1 MSNSTLLEI
10 IEKAFHQMTDLA
22 LLFEVI
28 DGKFQLLKANE
39 TAFKAGF
46 NKEKY
51 GKLVEEVLPDPHAS
65 NLHDA
70 LNEALISGRYI
81 HYNGGT
87 PFIIG
92 QNVNELAITPIF
104 NSQGKCTHILAI
116 GRTVTEWEKSMEEFI
131 PLNSFFESFFAVTS
145 DGILIMDSN
154 WNITRVNPSF
164 TSLFG
169 WKEEDVIGLPFHHLN
184 IMPDHLK
191 EEYHNEFIPLPKGE
205 NFHSY
210 QTTWKRKDGV
220 LLHVSTSY
228 SSIKNKNGEIIGF
241 MGIFRDI
248 SEQMEKERQLE
259 ESQKR
264 YQSFIMQ
271 HPDLIFQLDLQG
283 HILEANHS
291 IEQVTGYRWK
301 DLMNCSFASLL
312 TPDSLASAMENF
324 QAVVQGEIRHYEC
337 SIYNQKKERVLLK
350 ITNIPIIANNTVTGI
365 LGIAQNM
372 TEHKKIQNELL
383 HTKEKVSGSSFNSS
397 IETFHTHLNQSS
409 AFESTYGYTEEE
421 ALRNNLTVMVPENKS
436 SLKKAFQTEL
446 DGTPSLDRDMVLYR
460 KDKSQMNAGLSLL
473 PIESAQ
479 EKTTSVAA
487 FLQNFHLKEER
498 KLLEYEAK
506 YRLIAENTTDLV
518 SLLDTD
524 MNILYSSPSHRT
536 VLGIVLNEG
545 EAFPYKFVHK
555 EDLGQVLKCF
565 QNVLETKEPSYVEF
579 RFRHKDGSFI
589 WLDTKMTP
597 AYDLNQELQH
607 ILCVSKDVTER
618 KQYEAELEKMAFHD
632 YLTGSYNRRLFME
645 RLHHTMN
652 QAKSSQDSFFVMF
665 LDLDQFR
672 WVNDTLGHDIGDELL
687 IQFVKRVK
695 ACIRKEDTLAR
706 LGGDE
711 FAILLPEISI
721 EDVGEMAKRI
731 LSSLQEPWNIKN
743 HEFKTTSSIG
753 IGVYPVCGGDISTL
767 LKHANQALYK
777 AKQFWKNNYQFC
789 GHLTDC
795 KDSFENDIQR
805 AIHNNEFYLVYQ
817 PKFNLVTKQI
827 ESLEALIRWN
837 HPQKGMIVPS
847 EFISRAEELDLIVP
861 ITHWVLE
868 QVGMQMKKW
877 QLLGF
882 QKVPVSVNI
891 SPQHFEKGTLVEDIL
906 NIIKKAGIE
915 PQYLIL
921 EMTESTMIRDFNT
934 TIQTIQKLKQMG
946 VKIAIDDFGTGF
958 SSLSYLMKLQ
968 VDVLKLD
975 KSFVEELTN
984 QKNASLVH
992 SIISLAHN
1000 LNLRVVAEGIETED
1014 QRQILAQYGC
1024 DLGQGYLFSKPLKS
1038 EHLENMLLK
1047 KESN

>member
-10 IEKAFHQMTDLA
+10 IEKAFHQMTDLV

-46 NKEKY
+46 KKEKY
-51 GKLVEEVLPDPHAS
+51 GKFVEEVLPDPYAS

-70 LNEALISGRYI
+70 LNEALISGRCIMYKEGI
-81 HYNGGT
+81 SSANGL
-87 PFIIG
+87 
-92 QNVNELAITPIF
+92 NVSELAITPIF

-116 GRTVTEWEKSMEEFI
+116 GKPSTEWKKNKKEFI
-131 PLNSFFESFFAVTS
+131 SLHSFFESFFAGAS

-154 WNITRVNPSF
+154 WNIIRANPSF

-184 IMPDHLK
+184 LMPDHLN
-191 EEYHNEFIPLPKGE
+191 EEYHNGSIPFRKE
-205 NFHSY
+205 KKFFSIE
-210 QTTWKRKDGV
+210 QRWKRKDGS

-228 SSIKNKNGEIIGF
+228 SSIKNKHGEIIGF
-241 MGIFRDI
+241 MGIFRDV

-259 ESQKR
+259 ERQQR
-264 YQSFIMQ
+264 YQSLITQ
-271 HPDLIFQLDLQG
+271 HSDFIFQLDLQG
-283 HILEANHS
+283 HILEANRS

-301 DLMNCSFASLL
+301 DLMNCSFASLI

-324 QAVVQGEIRHYEC
+324 QAAVQGEIRQYEC

-350 ITNIPIIANNTVTGI
+350 ITNIPIIVNNTVASI
-365 LGIAQNM
+365 LGIAQNI
-372 TEHKKIQNELL
+372 TEHKWIQNELL
-383 HTKEKVSGSSFNSS
+383 QTKEISSSSFNSS
-397 IETFHTHLNQSS
+397 NETIVNFHLNQSS
-409 AFESTYGYTEEE
+409 TFESTYGFTEGEV
-421 ALRNNLTVMVPENKS
+421 LGKNYSITIPENKS
-436 SLKKAFQTEL
+436 SLKKLFQTEL
-446 DGTPSLDRDMVLYR
+446 EGTPGLNVNMVLCQ
-460 KDKSQMNAGLSLL
+460 KDKSLMDVDLNLL
-473 PIESAQ
+473 PIENEQ
-479 EKTTSVAA
+479 EKMTSLAA
-487 FLQNFHLKEER
+487 FSPNFHMKEER

-518 SLLDTD
+518 SLLDAD

-545 EAFPYKFVHK
+545 GEFPYNLIHK
-555 EDLGQVLKCF
+555 EDLEQVLKCF
-565 QNVLETKEPSYVEF
+565 QNVLETKEQSSVEF
-579 RFRHKDGSFI
+579 RFKHKEGSFI
-589 WLDTKMTP
+589 WLDAKMTP
-597 AYDLNQELQH
+597 VFDANQELQH

-618 KQYEAELEKMAFHD
+618 KQYEAELENMAFHD

-645 RLHHTMN
+645 RLHRTMD
-652 QAKSSQDSFFVMF
+652 QSKSSQKSFFVMF

-731 LSSLQEPWNIKN
+731 LSALQEPWNIKN
-743 HEFKTTSSIG
+743 YEFKTTSSIG
-753 IGVYPVCGGDISTL
+753 IGVYPMCGGDTSTL
-767 LKHANQALYK
+767 LKHANQALRK
-777 AKQFWKNNYQFC
+777 AKQFGKNNYQFC

-795 KDSFENDIQR
+795 KDSFENDILR

-817 PKFNLVTKQI
+817 PKFNLITKRI

-847 EFISRAEELDLIVP
+847 EFIPRAEELDLIVP

-868 QVGMQMKKW
+868 QVGKQMKKW

-882 QKVPVSVNI
+882 HKVPISVNI
-891 SPQHFEKGTLVEDIL
+891 SPQHFEKGTLAEDIL
-906 NIIKKAGIE
+906 NILKKAGID

-921 EMTESTMIRDFNT
+921 EMTESTMIRDFHT

-946 VKIAIDDFGTGF
+946 IKIAIDDFGTGF

-968 VDVLKLD
+968 VDILKLD
-975 KSFVEELTN
+975 KSFVEALTN

-1038 EHLENMLLK
+1038 EQLEKMLLK
-1047 KESN
+1047 KE